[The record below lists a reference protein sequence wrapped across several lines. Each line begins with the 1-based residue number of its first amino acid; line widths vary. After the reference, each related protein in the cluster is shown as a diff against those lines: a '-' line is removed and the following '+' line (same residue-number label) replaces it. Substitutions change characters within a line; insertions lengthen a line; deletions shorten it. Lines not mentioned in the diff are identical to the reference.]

1 MAAGRGEGKS
11 VFFRIMVLK
20 DYPFSRSW
28 PYTHEYTVS
37 TNGLNEFKRR
47 KHGWEGVMVGG
58 RGRTGGG

>member
-28 PYTHEYTVS
+28 PYTHEYTVTVYLAS
-37 TNGLNEFKRR
+37 MSLREEN
-47 KHGWEGVMVGG
+47 MVGKE
-58 RGRTGGG
+58 

>member
-1 MAAGRGEGKS
+1 MAAGREEGKS

-37 TNGLNEFKRR
+37 TNGSMSLREEN
-47 KHGWEGVMVGG
+47 MVGKE
-58 RGRTGGG
+58 